1 MFRIKNKVGGIPV
14 IIDMGHVLGTDIAA
28 FPYLPQAASST
39 YVFYENDEPLI
50 SPGMLMGGTYPILA
64 AGMSSVMVELQCA
77 QPTCLDSNPAQLL
90 WIS

>member
-1 MFRIKNKVGGIPV
+1 MV
-14 IIDMGHVLGTDIAA
+14 MGHVLGTEAAA
-28 FPYLPQAASST
+28 FASSQQ
-39 YVFYENDEPLI
+39 DEPLI
-50 SPGMLMGGTYPILA
+50 SPGMLMGDTCQILA